1 MAVAEW
7 YALMQGDEVP
17 LERALGVFDLFIPD
31 SGYGSPGEVRI
42 SFAPCV
48 CVCVCLTGDG
58 IVR

>member
-1 MAVAEW
+1 
-7 YALMQGDEVP
+7 MQGDEVP